1 MQAVRIESGER
12 MASLE
17 VVARSHA
24 EPGTVVRSRLTPT
37 VGDENEVYR
46 AELDDAVAVYV
57 RIQRPGAT
65 GFGPEAW
72 AMDVARDGGIPIPAL
87 LGRGPI
93 ESAHGGVRDAMVL
106 AAATG
111 TQPSELLPTLAGDD
125 GRLVMHN
132 IGVTVAQLHAIATP
146 GCRQAR
152 PRGRWPDVGEGAARY
167 LDQCR
172 RQLPQLERAELS

>member
-24 EPGTVVRSRLTPT
+24 EPGTVVRSRLTPI

-46 AELDDAVAVYV
+46 AELDDTGAVYV

-65 GFGPEAW
+65 GFGPEVW
-72 AMDVARDGGIPIPAL
+72 AMDVARDGGIPIPVPL
-87 LGRGPI
+87 SRGPI
-93 ESAHGGVRDAMVL
+93 ESAHGGVRDAMVI

-125 GRLVMHN
+125 RRLVMHN

-146 GCRQAR
+146 GVGK
-152 PRGRWPDVGEGAARY
+152 PDHEGGWPDVGEEAARY
-167 LDQCR
+167 
-172 RQLPQLERAELS
+172 LERAELL